1 MEIQNEDIQE
11 VIIYVDIHDEEYLH
25 NKPRSETSCVV
36 EMCVKWQWICET
48 YLVGLASFNPTGL
61 GACVHWNKRHISL

>member
-36 EMCVKWQWICET
+36 EMCVK
-48 YLVGLASFNPTGL
+48 
-61 GACVHWNKRHISL
+61 